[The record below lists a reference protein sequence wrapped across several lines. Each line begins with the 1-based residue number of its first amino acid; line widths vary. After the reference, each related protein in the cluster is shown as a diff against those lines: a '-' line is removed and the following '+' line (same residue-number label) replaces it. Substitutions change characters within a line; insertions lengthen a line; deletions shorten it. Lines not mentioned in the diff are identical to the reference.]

1 MLQLPLSFF
10 LKGVWKKNLTSLK
23 KLGLF
28 KVEDL
33 LFYFPTKYKDFSKIK
48 KISELKIGE
57 EASVKGK
64 IIKAEI
70 KKTLK
75 TKRTI
80 FEIIIDDGTGLIKGV
95 WFGKPYLLKILKPG
109 KEVYLAGKAY
119 FDDFYGFYL
128 FLVDSVLQVMIRRIF
143 SFFM

>member
-1 MLQLPLSFF
+1 MLQFPLSS
-10 LKGVWKKNLTSLK
+10 LKGIWKKNLASLK

-33 LFYFPTKYKDFSKIK
+33 LFYFPTKYKDFSKVK

-80 FEIIIDDGTGLIKGV
+80 FEIIIDEYYR
-95 WFGKPYLLKILKPG
+95 F
-109 KEVYLAGKAY
+109 
-119 FDDFYGFYL
+119 
-128 FLVDSVLQVMIRRIF
+128 
-143 SFFM
+143 